1 MTDKPPFKV
10 TAATVDVLEVL
21 LSGDDE
27 LYGLK
32 IAKATGRASGSIVPI
47 LMRLERC
54 GWVTSRWETDEDGG
68 SRGPRR
74 RFYELDT
81 NRIAAANALVLRH
94 RPAAGKAVLR
104 PGLEGA

>member
-32 IAKATGRASGSIVPI
+32 IAKATGLNPGSVARA
-47 LMRLERC
+47 
-54 GWVTSRWETDEDGG
+54 VT
-68 SRGPRR
+68 
-74 RFYELDT
+74 
-81 NRIAAANALVLRH
+81 ALVKR
-94 RPAAGKAVLR
+94 
-104 PGLEGA
+104 GLLSKDGATIQEVSA